1 MKKMNFRQKIVA
13 MLLSV
18 AMISVTLPGINW
30 DNPSVSAAEADD
42 SASSHALDTELDSER
57 LVVQKQVGEKVTI
70 KLHLFDANGNAIA
83 LSDSPIEFYDDNGDL
98 IESGGALESEEG
110 GTVDVVS
117 VDRHTN
123 ELGSACLV
131 LYSAQKATVRN
142 ITAVSE
148 DAYVRYIVD
157 DNVILTNRI
166 DVSWVVPPNP
176 DVMSALAIHAPVG
189 EPVVVETQIF
199 LNEGVSS
206 NLPIEYHFGEGENL
220 QVAQSGV
227 PLISEEGSDI
237 DVAGV
242 DAYTDVTGSAYL
254 VLQSDV
260 PATVRCLKAYRTIA
274 GVPYG
279 LKFTIGSDEVIM
291 GSGGVDILWLGTPDS
306 DITPTKKPFA
316 TPTASPSKKP
326 DITVSPTP
334 TATPSPTPTV
344 TPTPTPTLQPT
355 PTATP
360 SPTPAVTPSPSPT
373 LQPTPTPTPYVI
385 PTVRPTERPTPTVAP
400 TPTPDPGNDNLSD
413 LNDISCE
420 AENIMVSSKGRRKAA
435 VEITWTEKDEAY
447 KYQIY
452 RGEAYKEAKRLAV
465 CDASRT
471 SFVDKTVKK
480 GKAYYYKV
488 RALGG
493 TVTNSYMGEFSK
505 PESITIPSS
514 LLRPVISYKQTKRNL
529 IIYFKKA
536 EGDKYQMQYLFNG
549 RKKWKKGPSG
559 SIKSKVSNGFKAKK
573 TLKIRIRT
581 AMKVNGKQV
590 YSKWSSSITIKVKKN
605 S

>member
-1 MKKMNFRQKIVA
+1 MKKMHFRQKIAA

-18 AMISVTLPGINW
+18 AMVSVILSGINW
-30 DNPSVSAAEADD
+30 GNLSASAAEVDD
-42 SASSHALDTELDSER
+42 SVSSQALDTELDSER
-57 LVVQKQVGEKVTI
+57 LVVQKQVGEQVI
-70 KLHLFDANGNAIA
+70 INLQLVDANGNDVSV
-83 LSDSPIEFYDDNGDL
+83 LDSSVEFYDENGDL
-98 IESGGALESEEG
+98 IESGGTLESEEG
-110 GTVDVVS
+110 GMVDVVS
-117 VDRHTN
+117 VDRYAN
-123 ELGSACLV
+123 KFGRACLV
-131 LYSAQKATVRN
+131 LHSAQKATVRN

-157 DNVILTNRI
+157 DNTILTNRI

-189 EPVVVETQIF
+189 EPVVVEAEIL

-206 NLPIEYHFGEGENL
+206 NVPIEFYVGKDKNV
-220 QVAQSGV
+220 QCIQSGV
-227 PLISEEGSDI
+227 PLISEEGRDI

-260 PATVRCLKAYRTIA
+260 PATVRCLKAYRTVV
-274 GVPYG
+274 GVPYR

-291 GSGGVDILWLGTPDS
+291 GGGRIDISWLGTSDS
-306 DITPTKKPFA
+306 DITPTKRPFV
-316 TPTASPSKKP
+316 TPTASPMAEP
-326 DITVSPTP
+326 DITMPPTPTPSPIFTPSPTPTLQP
-334 TATPSPTPTV
+334 TATPSPTPE
-344 TPTPTPTLQPT
+344 
-355 PTATP
+355 
-360 SPTPAVTPSPSPT
+360 VTPSPSPT
-373 LQPTPTPTPYVI
+373 LPPPPTPTPYVI
-385 PTVRPTERPTPTVAP
+385 PTISPTERPVPTAVP
-400 TPTPDPGNDNLSD
+400 TPTPEPGSDNLSD

-465 CDASRT
+465 FDASRT

-480 GKAYYYKV
+480 GKTYYYKV

-493 TVTNSYMGEFSK
+493 TVTNSYTGNFSK
-505 PESITIPSS
+505 SEVVTIPSS
-514 LLRPVISYKQTKRNL
+514 LLKPVVSCKKAKKKL
-529 IIYFKKA
+529 VIYFRKA
-536 EGDKYQMQYLFNG
+536 EGDKYQMQYLFSG
-549 RKKWKKGPSG
+549 QKKWKKGPSG
-559 SIKSKVSNGFKAKK
+559 SIKSKVSKGFKAKK

-590 YSKWSSSITIKVKKN
+590 YSRWSSSITIRAK
-605 S
+605 